1 MTLRRQALG
10 MAGLILIVM
19 AALTGCPKT
28 TVQPLEQTSATGLPP
43 PAVILVYNFGVNLN
57 EVTQNKGLFQKVI
70 NAADSTTQTEAQ
82 TEIAHEAASRMSTD
96 LATQIANLGLPA
108 QPANQD
114 TYVPS
119 NALLITGHFID
130 VNEGNRAQR
139 LVIGFGAGQSRID
152 TQIQIIAPYTGTYTP
167 ALEFETHANSGDMPG
182 AAVTMGAGA
191 AAQGAVTG
199 GMAAAN
205 VAIGGGKAY
214 RSGIDSMIDH
224 SADSA
229 VEYLSQFF
237 ANQGWIPPDKVK
249 KPMLGGL

>member
-10 MAGLILIVM
+10 MIGLMVLT
-19 AALTGCPKT
+19 ALTGCPKT
-28 TVQPLEQTSATGLPP
+28 TVQPLEQTSATNLPP
-43 PAVILVYNFGVNLN
+43 PSVILVYNFGVNLN

-70 NAADSTTQTEAQ
+70 NAADSTTQTEAV
-82 TEIAHEAASRMSTD
+82 TEIAHEAASRLSAD

-114 TYVPS
+114 TAVPS
-119 NALLITGHFID
+119 NALLIMGRFID
-130 VNEGNRAQR
+130 INEGNRAQR

-152 TQIQIIAPYTGTYTP
+152 TQVEVIAPSTGTYTP
-167 ALEFETHANSGDMPG
+167 VLEFETHANSGDMPG

-205 VAIGGGKAY
+205 VAVGGAKAY
-214 RSGIDSMIDH
+214 RSGIDAMIGQT
-224 SADSA
+224 ADRA
-229 VEYLSQFF
+229 TEYLSQFF

-249 KPMLGGL
+249 KPLLGGSL

>member
-1 MTLRRQALG
+1 MKLREQALAI
-10 MAGLILIVM
+10 AGLMVM
-19 AALTGCPKT
+19 TAVAGCPKT
-28 TVQPLEQTSATGLPP
+28 TVQPLEQTSATNLPP
-43 PAVILVYNFGVNLN
+43 PSVVLVYNFGVNLN
-57 EVTQNKGLFQKVI
+57 EVTQNKGVFQKVI
-70 NAADSTTQTEAQ
+70 NAADSTTQSEAVTQ
-82 TEIAHEAASRMSTD
+82 IAREAASRLSTD
-96 LATQIANLGLPA
+96 LATQIANVGLPA

-119 NALLITGHFID
+119 NAVLIMGRFID
-130 VNEGNRAQR
+130 INEGNRAER

-152 TQIQIIAPYTGTYTP
+152 TQVEVIAPSTGTYTP
-167 ALEFETHANSGDMPG
+167 VLEFETHANSGDMPG

-205 VAIGGGKAY
+205 VAIGGAKGY

-229 VEYLSQFF
+229 IECLSQFF

-249 KPMLGGL
+249 KPLLGGSL